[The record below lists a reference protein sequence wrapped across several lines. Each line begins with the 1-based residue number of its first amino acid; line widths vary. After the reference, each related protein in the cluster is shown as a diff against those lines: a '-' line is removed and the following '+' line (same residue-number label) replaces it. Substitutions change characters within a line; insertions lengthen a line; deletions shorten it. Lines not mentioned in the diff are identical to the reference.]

1 MSKVK
6 GKKRKLYKKMGER
19 GSSGRM
25 WSAEEKLSKVFE
37 LAFQNHVII
46 RFIPGTNHSLRIL
59 LFVIEGH

>member
-25 WSAEEKLSKVFE
+25 WSAEEKLLKVFE
-37 LAFQNHVII
+37 LASQIM
-46 RFIPGTNHSLRIL
+46 
-59 LFVIEGH
+59 